1 MNRSG
6 PLDLGLGPPRK
17 KLADPETKYG
27 LHVFL
32 LRPGAAAEEALPPR
46 KRNTCTSCFFV
57 GLEPP
62 RKKPSAR
69 DDKDDTHTLK
79 EAMRLTVSLT
89 N

>member
-1 MNRSG
+1 M
-6 PLDLGLGPPRK
+6 GPPRK
-17 KLADPETKYG
+17 KPAHLKKEIYI
-27 LHVFL
+27 
-32 LRPGAAAEEALPPR
+32 
-46 KRNTCTSCFFV
+46 SCFFV

>member
-6 PLDLGLGPPRK
+6 PLDLGLEPPRK
-17 KLADPETKYG
+17 KLVDPDADKKRKCSPC
-27 LHVFL
+27 FL
-32 LRPGAAAEEALPPR
+32 L
-46 KRNTCTSCFFV
+46 

-79 EAMRLTVSLT
+79 EAMRLHHSLT
-89 N
+89 PMD

>member
-17 KLADPETKYG
+17 KLADPETKSG
-27 LHVFL
+27 F
-32 LRPGAAAEEALPPR
+32 
-46 KRNTCTSCFFV
+46 TCFFL